1 MLGQD
6 AAYDRLPYFFTD
18 QYDLSMEYTG
28 YTEPGGYDQVVARG
42 NVDGGQFIAFWLR
55 QGRVLAGMNVNIWDV
70 ADAIAAL
77 IRAGKTIDVEQLTDP
92 RTSLD
97 ALVDR

>member
-1 MLGQD
+1 
-6 AAYDRLPYFFTD
+6 
-18 QYDLSMEYTG
+18 
-28 YTEPGGYDQVVARG
+28 
-42 NVDGGQFIAFWLR
+42 
-55 QGRVLAGMNVNIWDV
+55 MNVNIWDV